1 MVATLLLL
9 LFAAAPQPRGASS
22 TCQPGNLQIRVT
34 DRAGT
39 PLASAHVKVQG
50 VAERDGE
57 TNTAGCVTFNK
68 LKAGTYLVR
77 VHRDAFITL
86 EKAFRVVPGRSA
98 LIVAALSPA
107 PTRLSSPS
115 GR

>member
-9 LFAAAPQPRGASS
+9 LFSAAPQPRGASA
-22 TCQPGNLQIRVT
+22 TCRPGDLQIRVT

-50 VAERDGE
+50 VAERAGE
-57 TNTAGCVTFNK
+57 TNAAGCVTFNK
-68 LKAGTYLVR
+68 LKAGVYLVR
-77 VHRDAFITL
+77 VNRDAFITL
-86 EKAFRVVPGRSA
+86 EKAFKVVPGRSA
-98 LIVAALSPA
+98 HVVAALSSA
-107 PTRLSSPS
+107 PTPLASRS